1 MKLPS
6 TGVVERLFF
15 IIVDIIENIG
25 LSGIFLLMVAES
37 ALIPIPS
44 EVVMPFAGYLVA
56 NGEFTLLT
64 VTLVGTIANVVGSLL
79 AYVVG
84 VKGGRQLIEKYG
96 KYILFTEGHLKL
108 AENLFE
114 RYGSFIILGGRLLP
128 AVRTVIS
135 FPAGVGRMNK
145 VKFTLYTFIGSFP
158 WNFGLTLL
166 GVVLEHRWE
175 EITLLLSQ
183 FEVPLLVI
191 GIILFLWFI
200 KKGLDDD
207 TR

>member
-1 MKLPS
+1 
-6 TGVVERLFF
+6 
-15 IIVDIIENIG
+15 
-25 LSGIFLLMVAES
+25 MVAES

-56 NGEFTLLT
+56 NGEFTLLA
-64 VTLVGTIANVVGSLL
+64 VALVGTIANIVDSLL
-79 AYVVG
+79 AYVVEE
-84 VKGGRQLIEKYG
+84 KGGRQLIEKYG
-96 KYILFTEGHLKL
+96 KYILFSEGHLTL

-114 RYGSFIILGGRLLP
+114 RYGSFIILGGRLL
-128 AVRTVIS
+128 
-135 FPAGVGRMNK
+135 PAGVGRMNK

-166 GVVLEHRWE
+166 GVALEHRWE

-200 KKGLDDD
+200 KKGLDHDAQ
-207 TR
+207 